1 MGFFDFV
8 KNIGRKAVGIG
19 KIVLGK
25 GKDLLKTG
33 VNIGNKVLNNPI
45 SKKVID
51 IATPFLGAT
60 PVGRAVLLGVKG
72 AQKGL
77 EMGDKLLT
85 GIEATERVAKN
96 IQKIRDNKGGILS
109 NVGNI
114 KNIVKDVKEGFEAGV
129 GVRDAGKETASF
141 GRQFKDVVKD
151 EIGFG
156 LDNFS

>member
-1 MGFFDFV
+1 MGFFNFV
-8 KNIGRKAVGIG
+8 KNIGRKALGVG

-33 VNIGNKVLNNPI
+33 VSIGNKVLNNPI

-77 EMGDKLLT
+77 EMGEKLIS
-85 GIEATERVAKN
+85 GIEAGERVAKN

-114 KNIVKDVKEGFEAGV
+114 KNIVEDVKTGFEAGV
-129 GVRDAGKETASF
+129 GVRDAGKEGASI
-141 GRQFKDVVKD
+141 GRQLKD
-151 EIGFG
+151 EIKFG

>member
-1 MGFFDFV
+1 MGFFSFV
-8 KNIGRKAVGIG
+8 KNIGRKVAGAA

-33 VNIGNKVLNNPI
+33 VSIGNKIINNPI

-77 EMGDKLLT
+77 EVGNKLLQ
-85 GIEATERVAKN
+85 GIDTAERVGKN
-96 IQKIRDNKGGILS
+96 IQKIREGDLSGIS
-109 NVGNI
+109 DIVG
-114 KNIVKDVKEGFEAGV
+114 DVKKGIELGKGIKSGTGEIKSAVVEA
-129 GVRDAGKETASF
+129 
-141 GRQFKDVVKD
+141 RQQ
-151 EIGFG
+151 
-156 LDNFS
+156 FS

>member
-1 MGFFDFV
+1 MGFWGFV
-8 KNIGRKAVGIG
+8 KSIGKKVANAG

-77 EMGDKLLT
+77 QIGEKLLE
-85 GIEATERVAKN
+85 GIDAGERVAKN
-96 IQKIRDNKGGILS
+96 IQKVREGDLS
-109 NVGNI
+109 A
-114 KNIVKDVKEGFEAGV
+114 VKDIVGDVKTGIEAG
-129 GVRDAGKETASF
+129 RDIK
-141 GRQFKDVVKD
+141 
-151 EIGFG
+151 FG
-156 LDNFS
+156 LQNFS